1 MAAFPQ
7 ELFDRLTGVDLLLHA
22 GDLDD
27 PATLDELRQI
37 APVEAVRGNL
47 HFQSPWPNDQQLPLF
62 LKLEIEGRRV
72 VVTHGHLSV
81 WNTLWEKPW
90 LLLSR
95 RDQRA
100 RANRRL
106 VRRLSSTFPDA
117 DVLVFG
123 HSHKALLETHGG
135 ALFVNPGAVCP
146 TKGEIPSVAW
156 LTVSPTSVEAE
167 IVPLR

>member
-1 MAAFPQ
+1 MAALPQ
-7 ELFDRLTGVDLLLHA
+7 ALFDRLTGVDLLLHA

-27 PATLDELRQI
+27 PVILDELSQI
-37 APVEAVRGNL
+37 APVKAVRGNL
-47 HFQSPWPNDQQLPLF
+47 HFQSLWPNDQQLPLF
-62 LKLEIEGRRV
+62 LNLEIEGLRV
-72 VVTHGHLSV
+72 VVTHGHLSL

-90 LLLSR
+90 LLLPG

-123 HSHKALLETHGG
+123 HSHKALLETHHGT
-135 ALFVNPGAVCP
+135 LFVNPGAVCP
-146 TKGEIPSVAW
+146 TRGEIPSVAR
-156 LTVSPTSVEAE
+156 LTVSPTGVQAE
-167 IVPLR
+167 IVSLR